1 MSDSARTTHESTSET
16 DPVES
21 VTSVIPFVI
30 PAYGAM
36 LIFILAMI
44 AVTVG

>member
-1 MSDSARTTHESTSET
+1 MSDQSQASHDTATEV

-21 VTSVIPFVI
+21 VTSVIPFII

>member
-1 MSDSARTTHESTSET
+1 MSDSSSTAHEPASEV

-21 VTSVIPFVI
+21 VTSVIPFII
-30 PAYGAM
+30 PAYGVM